1 MEETIIWN
9 LTPIECELVR
19 IPRVR
24 VVDHPKAPATADE
37 PSSVSNDTDGGPV
50 IDMRFERWTGDD
62 SEGVLGQNNLA
73 IDTNMVLVLS

>member
-24 VVDHPKAPATADE
+24 AVDHRKAPATADE

-50 IDMRFERWTGDD
+50 IDMRFER
-62 SEGVLGQNNLA
+62 
-73 IDTNMVLVLS
+73 